1 MNSNRCSDEEEE
13 EESGFKMR
21 GGEKVEALKPR
32 ATPNRASRAYET
44 GNSKNESANGEAKA
58 AEWQSLE

>member
-1 MNSNRCSDEEEE
+1 
-13 EESGFKMR
+13 MR

-44 GNSKNESANGEAKA
+44 GNSKNESANGDAKA